1 MIIGEQRLNENNYY
15 SESSNQL
22 DGLKRKLSSEN
33 EIRNMNNS
41 YSARPEIIKN
51 FVSNKMHFVENLA
64 SESYSTYQNTEQIH
78 QDGDQSYIN
87 LTVLTPASIQYDKVQ
102 IDCRPHEETQ
112 NFNQIDITRLHNE
125 SNETNLKSKPQNSN
139 IAKYEIKNYQQQ
151 HQSDNLEDN
160 EDKNLSW
167 LFNFKLDEIA
177 NLSPEIKR
185 KRSSHQQHQNHQV
198 ENHNHSYYQ
207 NNSNSSTSQ
216 QNQHD
221 ENTIQ
226 RTLKDPCIEDDL
238 NVAENIVI
246 SNTPSTFTI
255 HTPKKPPFTYTELI
269 EYALED
275 KGELTVSGIYQWIS
289 DRFPY
294 YKSNDDRWKNSVRH
308 NLSINPHFRK
318 GNKAKAGAGHLWKIS
333 SRESEANFLAWEHKK
348 QRLELFFKMEAAN
361 LLKVQNSL
369 NRKAEAEANI
379 NKHSENVCSLTYD
392 AELHAATA
400 SIISLPLETS
410 SPIISTHGDTDSV
423 SSQYYQ
429 FHEILPISQHQQ
441 TDELRKTAGEILNG
455 VRRNVEVQIMHPSDL
470 QSYSILNTE
479 DYLNPISKEEI
490 MQESGLGRRH
500 DEFYLI
506 DPTIVNGSEEPT
518 EVFEIFHEDFNLNY
532 FGNNI
537 IA

>member
-1 MIIGEQRLNENNYY
+1 MIIGEQRLSENNYY
-15 SESSNQL
+15 GETSNQL
-22 DGLKRKLSSEN
+22 DGLKRKINTEN
-33 EIRNMNNS
+33 ESRNVNNS
-41 YSARPEIIKN
+41 YSGRPGIFKN
-51 FVSNKMHFVENLA
+51 FSSNKMHFVESLTA
-64 SESYSTYQNTEQIH
+64 ETYSTYQNSDQIH

-87 LTVLTPASIQYDKVQ
+87 LTVLTPTLIQYDKVT
-102 IDCRPHEETQ
+102 IGCRPEEESEH
-112 NFNQIDITRLHNE
+112 FNQINITKFQENNE
-125 SNETNLKSKPQNSN
+125 ISLKSKPKDE
-139 IAKYEIKNYQQQ
+139 KYEVKNYQ
-151 HQSDNLEDN
+151 QSDNLEDN

-185 KRSSHQQHQNHQV
+185 KRSSHQHHQNHQV

-207 NNSNSSTSQ
+207 NNNSNNSTLQ
-216 QNQHD
+216 QNQND
-221 ENTIQ
+221 ENNIQ

-238 NVAENIVI
+238 NVAENII
-246 SNTPSTFTI
+246 ICNTPPTFTL

-348 QRLELFFKMEAAN
+348 QRLDLFFKMEAAN
-361 LLKVQNSL
+361 QLKVQNSL
-369 NRKAEAEANI
+369 HRKVDDETNL
-379 NKHSENVCSLTYD
+379 NKHSEYVCSQNYD
-392 AELHAATA
+392 AELNAATA
-400 SIISLPLETS
+400 SIIKLPLETC
-410 SPIISTHGDTDSV
+410 SPIIAKYVDTDSPV

-429 FHEILPISQHQQ
+429 FQEILPTSQHQQ

-532 FGNNI
+532 FGNNM